1 MNNTFLKQVKGQLIV
16 SCQALPEEPLH
27 SSFIMSRMARAATQ
41 AGASGIRANSIVD
54 IQAIQNETNLPI
66 IGIIKQVYPDSDVYI
81 TPTIQEMRAVA
92 ATGVSV
98 VACDVTNRP
107 RPNGESLDAIV
118 STIRREY
125 PDVLLMA
132 DTGSLAD
139 VKEAMRL
146 NFDLIGTTMHGY
158 TPETTGKNIADD
170 EFAYLKQVLAIATK
184 PVICEGKINTPQK
197 ARHVL
202 DLGAYAV
209 VVGGAITRPLEIATD
224 FVVAINGGTH
234 DIEP

>member
-1 MNNTFLKQVKGQLIV
+1 MKNKFLNQVKGQLIV
-16 SCQALPEEPLH
+16 SCQALPDEPLH

-54 IQAIQNETNLPI
+54 IQAIQDETDLPI
-66 IGIIKQVYPDSDVYI
+66 IGIIKQEYPDSEVYI
-81 TPTIQEMRAVA
+81 TPTIKEMRAVA

-107 RPNGESLDAIV
+107 RPNGESLETIV

-146 NFDLIGTTMHGY
+146 DFDLIGTTMHGY
-158 TPETTGKNIADD
+158 TPETIGENIADD
-170 EFAYLKQVLAIATK
+170 DFAYLKQVLAIATK

-224 FVVAINGGTH
+224 FVNAINGGQS
-234 DIEP
+234 